1 MWAPANLARLVA
13 WFLAL
18 LDSTCRAFVWRCARR
33 LPGDLRAPDA
43 LPAWWLGDDETP
55 PVAIVTGAGSGIGRA
70 TAKRLHALG
79 ARVAV
84 VCATL
89 EEAEATSARIVEEE
103 AAEAGTGTGLMSGAG
118 SRRKRSATPVAFG
131 ADLRDGAAIDALVQA
146 LDADRRTAAD
156 AVRCVVHCAGVMRC
170 SFSRVPRSGLE
181 ETAAVNAVAPA
192 LLTRA
197 LAARGSDAPRSPP
210 LRVVTVGSF
219 THRAVTAREMRRWIA
234 WVDRTRGSTAD
245 GSEPAARRA
254 ASVAAETPSR
264 ATTRGER
271 ASAYVP
277 ATAYACSKTAATMF
291 THALRED
298 GDAYGDANEDEDGDG
313 YVTLK
318 RRADRRRARAR
329 RLLCPVLA
337 DPGLVDT
344 EINREWPS
352 ALRLLYVVAARWL
365 GLLAA
370 PEDAAATVCR
380 ACFLPPDAGDHA
392 ADEAR
397 GGNARA
403 APYLFGAKGAR
414 LAPSRLVADADA
426 REACARALERWAKL

>member
-1 MWAPANLARLVA
+1 MMWAPANLARLVA

-43 LPAWWLGDDETP
+43 LPAWWLGEDETP

-219 THRAVTAREMRRWIA
+219 THRAVSAREMRRWVE
-234 WVDRTRGSTAD
+234 WVDETRKQSPR
-245 GSEPAARRA
+245 SRRD
-254 ASVAAETPSR
+254 
-264 ATTRGER
+264 
-271 ASAYVP
+271 AYVP

-291 THALRED
+291 AYALED
-298 GDAYGDANEDEDGDG
+298 ATARVSGERNAN
-313 YVTLK
+313 
-318 RRADRRRARAR
+318 RRGRRRRRDGARPPPPPSSA
-329 RLLCPVLA
+329 LA

-344 EINREWPS
+344 AINREWPP
-352 ALRLLYVVAARWL
+352 ALRLLYVLVARGL
-365 GLLAA
+365 GVLAA
-370 PEDAAATVCR
+370 PEDAAKTVCR
-380 ACFLPPDAGDHA
+380 ACFLPDDPRASGS
-392 ADEAR
+392 AR
-397 GGNARA
+397 RPRA
-403 APYLFGAKGAR
+403 SRGEVKKNKSETPPFAYLFGAAGAR
-414 LAPSRLVADADA
+414 LAPSRVVADAET
-426 REACARALERWAKL
+426 REFCVRALERWAKL